1 MSNSR
6 ADGRPRA
13 KKIPA
18 ELPASSR
25 LLAAA
30 VLIFAEPPAAARR
43 GPAGL
48 PAARRPALLQAG
60 HRRDP
65 EAVPAA
71 AGTAAGRPGRC
82 APGAGPNTP

>member
-71 AGTAAGRPGRC
+71 VESPPRSWPTAAT
-82 APGAGPNTP
+82 GAGSNTR

>member
-6 ADGRPRA
+6 ADGRPGA

-18 ELPASSR
+18 ELPASR
-25 LLAAA
+25 RPLAGA

-48 PAARRPALLQAG
+48 PAARRRALL
-60 HRRDP
+60 
-65 EAVPAA
+65 
-71 AGTAAGRPGRC
+71 
-82 APGAGPNTP
+82 